1 MSNPKLLHLLINET
15 KAAFVVAKFD
25 GKLEVS
31 EVIQIATDCAQKV
44 YALSTCSQDEKKA
57 LVIYALKKGLEAAGG
72 LSGLSDFVS
81 TNPAAII
88 EAERQILDGAL
99 VAVNALMVAA
109 PQLFSV
115 VQKAGS
121 SLKQSLSVCLPFCSQ
136 AVLEN
141 VLDPKDSALVA
152 EALAL
157 LKPLNSVVASP
168 VPVPVPASPA
178 PVNPQDVTPTLE
190 SETVEE
196 SSETPVQVL
205 NVIDEVI
212 VVSESLEETL
222 DENIVEM
229 GPSLVASLL
238 EPHTQ
243 IVHGVDA

>member
-1 MSNPKLLHLLINET
+1 MSSPKLLQSLINET

-44 YALSTCSQDEKKA
+44 YALSNCSQEEKKA
-57 LVIYALKKGLEAAGG
+57 LVMFALKKGLEAAGG
-72 LSGLSDFVS
+72 LSGLTDLVS
-81 TNPAAII
+81 SNPAAII

-115 VQKAGS
+115 VQKASS

-157 LKPLNSVVASP
+157 LKPLDSAVASAP
-168 VPVPVPASPA
+168 VPVQASPA
-178 PVNPQDVTPTLE
+178 PVNLQDVTPTLE
-190 SETVEE
+190 SETVEN
-196 SSETPVQVL
+196 SSETPVHVL

-212 VVSESLEETL
+212 VVSESLEEIP
-222 DENIVEM
+222 DENIVETA
-229 GPSLVASLL
+229 PNPVASHL
-238 EPHTQ
+238 ESHRQ
-243 IVHGVDA
+243 IVHDVSS